1 MGITP
6 GEWYF
11 WSGCE
16 GTVKLLGGEMWDS
29 EFYFKRLKLVPW
41 LLKPQYQEERKN
53 PSCLGLLNFTM
64 VLNWEIKPYLRA
76 SHHSQGQFHCGP
88 IIHPRYHFGTEEANV
103 QSPSSG
109 WLWWWLVCVGPLS
122 PCNSRKRER
131 WSISC
136 LMYNIKY
143 FRKSNCW
150 YKNPKS
156 GGTCDFYHIYIASL
170 LFGTLPNSYFL
181 IKCDEKVKSI
191 TNSS

>member
-16 GTVKLLGGEMWDS
+16 GTVKFLGGEMWDS

-103 QSPSSG
+103 HHHSHRRLAGCGGS
-109 WLWWWLVCVGPLS
+109 WCVWVLWALVTQEKENDG
-122 PCNSRKRER
+122 
-131 WSISC
+131 
-136 LMYNIKY
+136 
-143 FRKSNCW
+143 
-150 YKNPKS
+150 
-156 GGTCDFYHIYIASL
+156 ASL
-170 LFGTLPNSYFL
+170 AWCIISSTLENPIADTKILNLEARVIFTTYILHPYYLALSL
-181 IKCDEKVKSI
+181 TRIS
-191 TNSS
+191 